1 MRKGKFLWI
10 FILVF
15 FVLACEKSYE
25 DKKKEIIENQ
35 LKNDANRAELRADSL
50 MKQVEQMKEEAKA
63 LKKKANS
70 LRDSARKINQ

>member
-10 FILVF
+10 FILIF

-50 MKQVEQMKEEAKA
+50 MKQAEQMKEEAKI
-63 LKKKANS
+63 LKRKANS
-70 LRDSARKINQ
+70 LRDSSRKI